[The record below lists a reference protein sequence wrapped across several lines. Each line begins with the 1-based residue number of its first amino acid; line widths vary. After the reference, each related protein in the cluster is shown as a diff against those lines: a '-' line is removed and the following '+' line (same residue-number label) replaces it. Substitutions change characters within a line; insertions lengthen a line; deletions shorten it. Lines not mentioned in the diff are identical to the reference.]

1 MPTGKKYLLDANVFI
16 EAKRRYYAFDVCPG
30 FWECLVWHHQGA
42 YVQSIDRVKQEL
54 ELGDDDLKNWIA
66 TVMPSTCFGSS
77 DDGAVIAEYSQMQT
91 CAQGHAQFSQDA
103 KAEFAA
109 KADAWLVAYAKV
121 KDLVLVT
128 HEAPAPDSRRR
139 VPIPSVCD
147 AFSVPY
153 VDTFVMLRDLEAKFH
168 WMIPSQAGS
177 SSTG

>member
-1 MPTGKKYLLDANVFI
+1 MPPEKKYLLDANVFI

-42 YVQSIDRVKQEL
+42 YLQSIDRVQQEL
-54 ELGDDDLKNWIA
+54 ELGDDELKAWVTA
-66 TVMPSTCFGSS
+66 TMPATCFGSS
-77 DDGAVIAEYSQMQT
+77 DDSAVIAEYARIQAW
-91 CAQGHAQFSQDA
+91 AQGQPQYSPDA

-121 KDLVLVT
+121 KEFVLVT
-128 HEAPAPDSRRR
+128 HEVPAPDSRRR

-147 AFSVPY
+147 AFNVAY

-168 WMIPSQAGS
+168 WLMPSRDDS